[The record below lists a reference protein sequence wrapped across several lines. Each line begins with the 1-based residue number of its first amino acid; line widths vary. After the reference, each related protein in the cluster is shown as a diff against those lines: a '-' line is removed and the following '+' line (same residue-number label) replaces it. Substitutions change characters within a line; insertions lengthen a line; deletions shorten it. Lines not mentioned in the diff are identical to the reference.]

1 MPSILGAVEQFR
13 ERRQAAN
20 VPILDFTLDLRRHKE
35 VGGLARVGGSVFGS
49 GRVHV
54 VAATVV
60 LGTIATLWEALVAS
74 NMSSFAG
81 FTAVTRFGV
90 ALARWTT
97 TWADHFEVLKL
108 VSDERL
114 SVYR

>member
-1 MPSILGAVEQFR
+1 M
-13 ERRQAAN
+13 
-20 VPILDFTLDLRRHKE
+20 PILDFTLDLRRHKE

-60 LGTIATLWEALVAS
+60 LGTIATNLMSVSVCCPSAGNWFIPLWEALVAS